1 MSASCMIY
9 ALFVLMWTGLLLLTK
24 RILVGPAVTQ
34 IPAGNGEITF
44 RKLLCVGKK
53 KFSFK
58 I

>member
-1 MSASCMIY
+1 MIY
-9 ALFVLMWTGLLLLTK
+9 VLFVLMWTGLLLLTK

-34 IPAGNGEITF
+34 IPAGNVEITF

-53 KFSFK
+53 IERFK

>member
-9 ALFVLMWTGLLLLTK
+9 APFVLMWIGLLLLTK

-44 RKLLCVGKK
+44 KKVALCW
-53 KFSFK
+53 
-58 I
+58 